1 MEILK
6 QESTVTKVKK
16 FTGQASQQMGEGKGK
31 RGAEPEAHMN
41 NINLFNIYVIGVLE
55 RKNLWKQIYN

>member
-1 MEILK
+1 
-6 QESTVTKVKK
+6 
-16 FTGQASQQMGEGKGK
+16 MGESKGK
-31 RGAEPEAHMN
+31 RGTEPEAHMN